1 MAPQQQ
7 DADALVRLAR
17 EYYVSGF
24 GRGEEF
30 YGKPGSIIASAEGHY
45 AVDIFGNRLF
55 DTETCASACY
65 LGFGRP
71 EVMDALKDEM
81 ARMPSTTPL
90 FVPTGPLLR
99 LGEKLASISPGDLKY
114 SVFSANG
121 TDATEGGIKIAR
133 QYWKA
138 LGKSGK
144 YKVLHRVP
152 GDYHGMSLAMV
163 SASGHT
169 FRRSPYEPLMTGF
182 VSFNAPYCYRCPFEK
197 SLPDCRLLCARELE
211 RVIQFEDPETI
222 SCVITENTNTGLG
235 IVPPPPGY
243 MQMIRDICTRSGVLL
258 IADEIITGMA
268 KSGEWF
274 ESEREGWVPDILCI
288 GKAISAGCGA
298 LAVTHV
304 SERVG
309 RVLVE
314 CSNVH
319 HGFTYGG
326 LGYLAAAGL
335 AGIAYVE
342 QHDLL
347 ARAREIERVMGT
359 KLRALAAHSRVVGD
373 VRTTGTI
380 QGVELV
386 RDKSSKAKFADPKGV
401 SAFIGAVGREHG
413 VLLNCQFP
421 HYGNIITMYLPLT
434 ITDAEIGLVYDS
446 IEDAVARVEKAFS

>member
-1 MAPQQQ
+1 MATKQETEELL
-7 DADALVRLAR
+7 AIAR

-24 GRGEEF
+24 GRGDAF
-30 YGKPGSIIASAEGHY
+30 HDRPGAIIESAEGHY
-45 AVDIFGNRLF
+45 AVDIHGTRLF

-71 EVMDALKDEM
+71 EVMQALQAEM
-81 ARMPSTTPL
+81 ARVPSTTPL
-90 FVPTGPLLR
+90 FVPTAPLLR
-99 LGEKLASISPGDLKY
+99 LGEKLAQISPGNLKY

-121 TDATEGGIKIAR
+121 TDATEGAIKITR

-138 LGKSGK
+138 MGKAGK

-169 FRRSPYEPLMTGF
+169 FRRAPYEPLMGGF
-182 VSFNAPYCYRCPFEK
+182 VAFHAPNCYRCPFEK
-197 SLPDCRLLCARELE
+197 SLPDCQLFCARDLE
-211 RVIQFEDPETI
+211 RLIKFEDPETI
-222 SCVITENTNTGLG
+222 ACVITENTNTGLG

-243 MQMIRDICTRSGVLL
+243 MQLIRDICTRYGVLL
-258 IADEIITGMA
+258 VADEIITGVA
-268 KSGEWF
+268 KTGAWF
-274 ESEREGWVPDILCI
+274 ESEKHGFVPDILCI

-304 SERVG
+304 SENIG
-309 RVLVE
+309 RVLIE
-314 CSNVH
+314 CSNLH

-342 QHDLL
+342 EHNLL
-347 ARAREIERVMGT
+347 ERARQIEQYMGGR
-359 KLRALAAHSRVVGD
+359 LGALASQSPVVGD
-373 VRTTGTI
+373 VRMSGAI

-386 RDKSSKAKFADPKGV
+386 ADKTSKSRFADPWEVAAFV
-401 SAFIGAVGREHG
+401 SQIGREHG

-434 ITDAEIGLVYDS
+434 SSDQELSMVCDA
-446 IEDAVARVEKAFS
+446 IEDAVGRVEQRYL

>member
-1 MAPQQQ
+1 MAAG
-7 DADALVRLAR
+7 DGTERLVGLAR

-24 GRGEEF
+24 GRGEDF
-30 YGKPGSIIASAEGHY
+30 YGRPGSIIESAQGHY
-45 AVDIFGNRLF
+45 AIDIFGNRLL

-71 EVMDALKDEM
+71 EVMSALKSEM
-81 ARMPSTTPL
+81 ERMPSTTPL
-90 FVPTGPLLR
+90 FVPTAPLLE

-121 TDATEGGIKIAR
+121 TDATEGGVKIAR

-169 FRRSPYEPLMTGF
+169 FRRAPYEPLMTGF
-182 VSFNAPYCYRCPFEK
+182 IAFNAPYCYRCPFEK
-197 SLPDCRLLCARELE
+197 SLPDCQLLCARQLE

-243 MQMIRDICTRSGVLL
+243 MQLIRDICTRYGVLL
-258 IADEIITGMA
+258 VVDEIITGVA
-268 KSGEWF
+268 KTGAWF
-274 ESEREGWVPDILCI
+274 ESEKHGIVPDILCI

-298 LAVTHV
+298 LAVTHI
-304 SERVG
+304 SEAVG

-314 CSNVH
+314 NSNVH

-335 AGIAYVE
+335 AGIEYVE
-342 QHDLL
+342 KHGLL
-347 ARAREIERVMGT
+347 ARARQMEQMLTERFKT
-359 KLRALAAHSRVVGD
+359 LASQSRVVGD
-373 VRTTGTI
+373 IRASGAL
-380 QGVELV
+380 QGIELV
-386 RDKSSKAKFADPKGV
+386 MDKSTKRKFPDPKAV
-401 SAFIGAVGREHG
+401 AAFIGAVGREHG

-434 ITDAEIGLVYDS
+434 ITDEELNLVYDS
-446 IEDAVARVEKAFS
+446 IEDAVSQVEKTFT

>member
-1 MAPQQQ
+1 MAAG
-7 DADALVRLAR
+7 DGTERLVGLAR

-24 GRGEEF
+24 GRGEDF
-30 YGKPGSIIASAEGHY
+30 YGRPGSIIESAQGHY
-45 AVDIFGNRLF
+45 AIDIFGNRLL

-71 EVMDALKDEM
+71 EVMSALKSEM
-81 ARMPSTTPL
+81 ERMPSTTPL
-90 FVPTGPLLR
+90 FVPTAPLLE

-121 TDATEGGIKIAR
+121 TDATEGGVKIAR

-169 FRRSPYEPLMTGF
+169 FRRAPYEPLMTGF
-182 VSFNAPYCYRCPFEK
+182 IAFNAPYCYRCPFEK
-197 SLPDCRLLCARELE
+197 SLPDCRLLCARQLE

-243 MQMIRDICTRSGVLL
+243 MQLIRDICTRYGVLL
-258 IADEIITGMA
+258 VVDEIITGVA
-268 KSGEWF
+268 KTGAWF
-274 ESEREGWVPDILCI
+274 ESEKHGIVPDILCI

-298 LAVTHV
+298 LAVTHI
-304 SERVG
+304 SEAVG

-314 CSNVH
+314 NSNVH

-342 QHDLL
+342 KHGLL
-347 ARAREIERVMGT
+347 ARARQMEQMLTERFKT
-359 KLRALAAHSRVVGD
+359 LASQSRVVGD
-373 VRTTGTI
+373 IRASGAL
-380 QGVELV
+380 QGIELV
-386 RDKSSKAKFADPKGV
+386 MDKSTKRKFPDPKAV
-401 SAFIGAVGREHG
+401 AAFIGAVGREHG

-434 ITDAEIGLVYDS
+434 ITDEELNLVYDS
-446 IEDAVARVEKAFS
+446 IEDAVSQVEKTFT